1 MGLLELFSSY
11 LKLYRLPSV
20 QRELILEF
28 YTTKRYTIY
37 HLKYHRP
44 FSRICFKEV
53 DATLEKDSLIDYHT
67 SLSRESEVTVQSL
80 CKHFT
85 LCQQRWRGVTFV
97 IFYMNFPK
105 RLKLLHVLHLFG
117 VLMIFL
123 LMFSVSY
130 MYV

>member
-67 SLSRESEVTVQSL
+67 FS
-80 CKHFT
+80 F
-85 LCQQRWRGVTFV
+85 
-97 IFYMNFPK
+97 K
-105 RLKLLHVLHLFG
+105 R
-117 VLMIFL
+117 I
-123 LMFSVSY
+123 
-130 MYV
+130 